1 MIFSIAV
8 SGGHEMSNTGGI
20 KVNCHM
26 KTDRFLFRKGWFRFI
41 VMACFLGTGVL
52 GCTCSKVILPEVSKE
67 ATSTRHVGK
76 FIWFD
81 LFTRDLPGACNFYE
95 RLFGW
100 SFEDTTQGNSNLK
113 TIRYDG
119 IPIGNAAQIK
129 PHMDKM
135 TESRWFSFMS
145 VADVDKT
152 VEWITKNGGT
162 VHIPPKDMPHRG
174 RLALVHDPQGA
185 PFAVLTASKG
195 DPPDHSFVPN
205 VWIGSELWTHDVKGA
220 LAFYGNIAGYQPET
234 RKAGADSTYLL
245 LFKDGQPRGGL
256 VKIPWKDVKP
266 NWVPYIGVRDIES
279 IVLKAE
285 KLGGKVLVGLDP
297 DREDDVAILADPSGA
312 VFGVLQLGDDINRGG
327 NPS

>member
-1 MIFSIAV
+1 MF
-8 SGGHEMSNTGGI
+8 NTGAI
-20 KVNCHM
+20 MVHCHM
-26 KTDRFLFRKGWFRFI
+26 ETDRLLFRKGWFRFI
-41 VMACFLGTGVL
+41 VVALFLGTGVL
-52 GCTCSKVILPEVSKE
+52 GCACSKVTLPEVSKE
-67 ATSTRHVGK
+67 PTSIRHVGK

-81 LFTRDLPGACNFYE
+81 LFTRDLPGACDFYG

-100 SFEDTTQGNSNLK
+100 SFEDTAPGNPNLK

-129 PHMDKM
+129 SNADKM
-135 TESRWFSFMS
+135 TESKWLSFMS
-145 VADVDKT
+145 VANVDQT
-152 VEWITKNGGT
+152 VEWITKNGGA

-195 DPPDHSFVPN
+195 DPPDHPFVPN
-205 VWIGSELWTHDVKGA
+205 CWIGSELWTHDVTGA
-220 LAFYGNIAGYQPET
+220 LKFYGNVAGYQPET
-234 RKAGADSTYLL
+234 RKTDADSSYLV
-245 LFKDGQPRGGL
+245 LFRDGQPRGGM

-266 NWVPYIGVRDIES
+266 NWVPYIGVRDIEA

-297 DREDDVAILADPSGA
+297 DRKDDVAILADPSGA
-312 VFGVLQLGDDINRGG
+312 VFGVLQLGTDMNRGG
-327 NPS
+327 GPS